1 MFSDYV
7 INKIQNKT
15 PTDIHLITLQY
26 TNNSFLYF
34 KSRHAYNTMSEKTV
48 QSSNDE
54 AATLTAVDY
63 IQNQEELEKEA
74 KN

>member
-1 MFSDYV
+1 
-7 INKIQNKT
+7 
-15 PTDIHLITLQY
+15 
-26 TNNSFLYF
+26 
-34 KSRHAYNTMSEKTV
+34 MSEKIV

-74 KN
+74 EN